1 MNLTFV
7 QTVYR
12 SNYLF
17 IELSDDRYVEL
28 SNSRELPAF
37 IFVDMKRTGT
47 SSHYRNHTI
56 LIQNIRVFQRQLQI

>member
-17 IELSDDRYVEL
+17 NVSSTDSERCKGSVNEALCIDRRLLWKQEIGGNCL
-28 SNSRELPAF
+28 
-37 IFVDMKRTGT
+37 
-47 SSHYRNHTI
+47 
-56 LIQNIRVFQRQLQI
+56 